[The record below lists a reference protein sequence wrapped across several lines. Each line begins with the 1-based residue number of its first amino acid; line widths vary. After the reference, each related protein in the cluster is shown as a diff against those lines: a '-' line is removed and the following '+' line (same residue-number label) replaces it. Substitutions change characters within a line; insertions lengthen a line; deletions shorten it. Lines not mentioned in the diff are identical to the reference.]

1 MISTSKILGVTA
13 ASVLMFAVAPVPAR
27 AESAAQSAD
36 GIEFISG
43 INCPDPYSANGTS
56 CYDPNAAGTKYSGTL
71 SVVYDKTDLGGLCA
85 GGSTVW
91 QVNNVYAT
99 LALQQSNA
107 AQKNV
112 SGVFT
117 TDLANQTHPTPLPFC
132 FGENEDAQAKM
143 VIEMIRTKVMKHFYG
158 CMPAAVGCPNF
169 KVKSLSNYQYN
180 LGGDDVGT
188 RGFSVDVVI
197 GVQ

>member
-1 MISTSKILGVTA
+1 MIRTGRIFGVA
-13 ASVLMFAVAPVPAR
+13 AALLFTFAVAPGPAW

-43 INCPDPYSANGTS
+43 INCPDPYSAGTS
-56 CYDPNAAGTKYSGTL
+56 CYDPNAPGTKYSGTL
-71 SVVYDKTDLGGLCA
+71 SVVYDKTDLGSLCA

-117 TDLANQTHPTPLPFC
+117 TDLAHQTHPTSLPFC
-132 FGENEDAQAKM
+132 FGQNEDAQAQM
-143 VIEMIRTKVMKHFYG
+143 IIEMIRTKVMQHFYQ
-158 CMPAAVGCPNF
+158 CEPPANGCPNF

-188 RGFSVDVVI
+188 RGFTVDVVI